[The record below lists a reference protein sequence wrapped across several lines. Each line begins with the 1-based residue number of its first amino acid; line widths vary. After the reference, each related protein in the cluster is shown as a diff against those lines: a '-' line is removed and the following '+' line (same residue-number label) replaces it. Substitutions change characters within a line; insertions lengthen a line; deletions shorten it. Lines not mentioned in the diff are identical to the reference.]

1 MRDLPPDAVNVYN
14 RDSTAGAAMGV
25 VQGTPGGQLDADAL
39 EQIARVLTASGEYRV
54 IRRFR
59 PRARYYAVGEAL
71 TATALFVDVET
82 TGLNMHTDRMIEFA
96 AVPFTYRKD
105 TGHVCG
111 LGVPLVALEDP
122 GCPIPAA
129 VTALTGIRDDMVRGR
144 RADDSAVEALLAT
157 AQLVIAH
164 NAAFDRKVLE
174 HRFPAFRQAYWAC
187 SRDDV
192 PWAEYG
198 VRGTKLDYLLLER
211 CAEFFD
217 GHRAEADCQAAIHL
231 LATPLPCGTLPF
243 QLLLASARRGCVR
256 VWAVGAP
263 FAVKELLKGR
273 GYRWSGDDGV
283 HPKTWFRDC
292 PTVGDANH
300 ECAWL
305 AARAYVRTAARP
317 VRQHLTAR
325 DRYSIRS

>member
-1 MRDLPPDAVNVYN
+1 MHGLSPDPVGSHGHELRAG
-14 RDSTAGAAMGV
+14 SPLHITA
-25 VQGTPGGQLDADAL
+25 TPGEQLDADTL

-54 IRRFR
+54 MRRFR
-59 PRARYYAVGEAL
+59 PRARYQEAGDGP
-71 TATALFVDVET
+71 TATGLFVDVET
-82 TGLNMHTDRMIEFA
+82 TGLDVHTDAIIEFA

-105 TGHVCG
+105 TGHVCC
-111 LGVPLVALEDP
+111 LGTPLVALEDP
-122 GCPIPAA
+122 GRPIPPF

-144 RADDSAVEALLAT
+144 RVDDAAVEALLAT
-157 AQLVIAH
+157 AGLVIAH
-164 NAAFDRKVLE
+164 NAGFDRKVLE
-174 HRFPAFRQAYWAC
+174 RRFPAFAHCHWAC

-243 QLLLASARRGCVR
+243 QLLLASARRAGVR
-256 VWAVGAP
+256 VWAVGTP
-263 FAVKELLKGR
+263 INVKDVLKRR
-273 GYRWSGDDGV
+273 GYRWSGGDGAR
-283 HPKTWFRDC
+283 PNTWYRDC
-292 PTVGDANH
+292 PSGEAADA

-305 AARAYVRTAARP
+305 SEHAYPGIMPRP
-317 VRQHLTAR
+317 TRQKVTAR
-325 DRYSIRS
+325 ERYSLRC

>member
-1 MRDLPPDAVNVYN
+1 MDAPSPAPVDAQGSGPLI
-14 RDSTAGAAMGV
+14 RGASHGPAA
-25 VQGTPGGQLDADAL
+25 PFGQLDAEAL

-54 IRRFR
+54 MRRFR
-59 PRARYYAVGEAL
+59 PRARYCDAGDAL

-82 TGLNMHTDRMIEFA
+82 TGLNVHADRVIEFA

-111 LGVPLVALEDP
+111 LGAPLVALEDP
-122 GCPIPAA
+122 GCPIPPS

-144 RADDSAVEALLAT
+144 RVDDSAVEALLAT

-174 HRFPAFRQAYWAC
+174 HRFPAFRHAYWAC

-192 PWAEYG
+192 PWADHG

-243 QLLLASARRGCVR
+243 QLLLASARRPGVR

-263 FAVKELLKGR
+263 FTFKEALKAR
-273 GYRWSGDDGV
+273 GYRWSGDDGA
-283 HPKTWFRDC
+283 HPKTWYRDC
-292 PTVGDANH
+292 LSAGEADA

-305 AARAYVRTAARP
+305 VEHADARTAART
-317 VRQHLTAR
+317 VRQLLTAR
-325 DRYSIRS
+325 DRYSIRC